1 MFIRDVSVHFCCLQF
16 HLAKPNLNLMI
27 KHGLLV
33 TLKAKAGKESEVEN
47 FIKGAVALA
56 QQEPGTH
63 SWYAVRIDSHT
74 FGVFDTF
81 PDDKAR
87 QKHLNGP
94 IAEALMANAPVLL
107 SEAPKIQPL
116 DVLSAKSGLK

>member
-1 MFIRDVSVHFCCLQF
+1 
-16 HLAKPNLNLMI
+16 MI

-33 TLKAKAGKESEVEN
+33 TLKAKRGKESEVES

-56 QQEPGTH
+56 LEEPGTH
-63 SWYAVRIDSHT
+63 SWYAVKLDAGT

-94 IAEALMANAPVLL
+94 IAEALMAKAPELL
-107 SEAPKIQPL
+107 SEAPKIEPL
-116 DVLSAKSGLK
+116 DILSAKTGI